1 MSAIRFIVP
10 RAQNDA
16 LLCRVERACA
26 ENQIEI
32 LSRESVP
39 YWKIEG
45 LTETTLLCSFPGLEV
60 EQLRELFLELF
71 FRIDDSIDEP
81 DSVTLI
87 RYSGP
92 QDAYA
97 LFAFLYDDRSGG
109 SHNGT
114 VQTGEERTA
123 EKVEGGAEQKVPAE

>member
-10 RAQNDA
+10 REQSAA
-16 LLCRVERACA
+16 LLCRVERICA
-26 ENQIEI
+26 DNQIEI

-60 EQLRELFLELF
+60 EQLRELFS
-71 FRIDDSIDEP
+71 RIDDSIEEP

-97 LFAFLYDDRSGG
+97 LFAELYDDRSGG
-109 SHNGT
+109 NHNGT

-123 EKVEGGAEQKVPAE
+123 EKMEGGAEQKVPAE

>member
-10 RAQNDA
+10 REQNEA
-16 LLCRVERACA
+16 LLCRVVRVCS

-45 LTETTLLCSFPGLEV
+45 LTETTVPCSFPVLEF

-87 RYSGP
+87 LVCSNSCP
-92 QDAYA
+92 SSQ
-97 LFAFLYDDRSGG
+97 
-109 SHNGT
+109 
-114 VQTGEERTA
+114 
-123 EKVEGGAEQKVPAE
+123 